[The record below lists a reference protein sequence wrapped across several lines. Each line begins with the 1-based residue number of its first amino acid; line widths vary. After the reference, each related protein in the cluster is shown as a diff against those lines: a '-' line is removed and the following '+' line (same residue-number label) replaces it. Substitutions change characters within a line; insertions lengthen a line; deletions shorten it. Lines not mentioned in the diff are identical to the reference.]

1 MNEHF
6 LCTKIKNNEKNFFN
20 EKSLA
25 ISQFLVEKYEYTKT
39 RQKLFVSKKIWKN
52 SNDMIHDKRN

>member
-6 LCTKIKNNEKNFFN
+6 LCTKNNEKNFFN

-25 ISQFLVEKYEYTKT
+25 ILQFLVEKYEYTKT
-39 RQKLFVSKKIWKN
+39 CQKLFVSEKYEIQ
-52 SNDMIHDKRN
+52 MI